1 MKTAYSWLSSYPDSA
16 YNLSRGS
23 RHADSKADGKRVLT
37 QAGRD
42 LGSLWAVSLTSDGS
56 CLVTPGTPS
65 CVRACLPLLMRC
77 FSPDRIPGVSMMLM
91 LSRTGLGSWAHMNLH
106 ESKSPEECGQ
116 DSAIAALGE
125 TAVISEFPH
134 LCLWLPFQKPRNP
147 KEVSLL
153 P

>member
-1 MKTAYSWLSSYPDSA
+1 M
-16 YNLSRGS
+16 
-23 RHADSKADGKRVLT
+23 
-37 QAGRD
+37 
-42 LGSLWAVSLTSDGS
+42 
-56 CLVTPGTPS
+56 
-65 CVRACLPLLMRC
+65 
-77 FSPDRIPGVSMMLM
+77 SMMLM